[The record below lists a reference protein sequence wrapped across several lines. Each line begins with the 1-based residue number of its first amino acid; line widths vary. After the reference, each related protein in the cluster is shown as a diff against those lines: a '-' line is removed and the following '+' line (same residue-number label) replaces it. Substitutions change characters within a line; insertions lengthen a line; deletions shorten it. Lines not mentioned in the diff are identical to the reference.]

1 MDHLYQGKQGP
12 NWWANVRRN
21 FFVSWVFS
29 TWRHSWLE
37 FSLKKLIP
45 VAPWFGQSWLHVR
58 MEFVECPHIWV
69 DLSPFDSSQQVL
81 NPIYLAGA
89 GEGKEQKVRNIE
101 CINIQQNY
109 HQSPIKSEL
118 HIWRRAILSKA
129 LAGMTCAADILQGCP
144 IINYKDVRSGGR
156 VRPNFI
162 VKCYL
167 TENTFCWRWNK
178 VLRRKSCKKSVPRF
192 CTKYIFAFSRGERCR
207 KENFHQNFWNTVS
220 QDWLITPTPNYE
232 LWKLIM
238 NLICRN
244 VRDSSTTLHITYQR
258 AINIQK
264 IHTTHQNIAKH
275 PHQIL

>member
-58 MEFVECPHIWV
+58 MEFVQWPHIWV
-69 DLSPFDSSQQVL
+69 NLSQFDSSQQVL

-89 GEGKEQKVRNIE
+89 VKGKEQKIRNIE
-101 CINIQQNY
+101 CRNIQLNY
-109 HQSPIKSEL
+109 HQSPIKSKV

-129 LAGMTCAADILQGCP
+129 LAKMTCAADILQGCP

-192 CTKYIFAFSRGERCR
+192 CTKYIFAFSRGGKMQKR
-207 KENFHQNFWNTVS
+207 KFSPEFLKYGFSGLAHNSNTK
-220 QDWLITPTPNYE
+220 
-232 LWKLIM
+232 LW
-238 NLICRN
+238 
-244 VRDSSTTLHITYQR
+244 TYLNR
-258 AINIQK
+258 VC
-264 IHTTHQNIAKH
+264 
-275 PHQIL
+275 

>member
-1 MDHLYQGKQGP
+1 
-12 NWWANVRRN
+12 
-21 FFVSWVFS
+21 
-29 TWRHSWLE
+29 
-37 FSLKKLIP
+37 
-45 VAPWFGQSWLHVR
+45 

-89 GEGKEQKVRNIE
+89 VTGKEQKIRNIE
-101 CINIQQNY
+101 CRNIQLNY
-109 HQSPIKSEL
+109 HQNPIKSKF
-118 HIWRRAILSKA
+118 HVWWRAILSKA

-156 VRPNFI
+156 VGPNFI

-232 LWKLIM
+232 LTWTGYVNRAYFQLTKWARNAIHIIHD
-238 NLICRN
+238 NDNTHASYQSVRN
-244 VRDSSTTLHITYQR
+244 VRVSSAILHITYHR
-258 AINIQK
+258 LRVLLISKKIIQHIK
-264 IHTTHQNIAKH
+264 TLRNTPIRFFNFELVFLKVS
-275 PHQIL
+275 ILNHLILGLFSWKSPF

>member
-1 MDHLYQGKQGP
+1 
-12 NWWANVRRN
+12 
-21 FFVSWVFS
+21 
-29 TWRHSWLE
+29 
-37 FSLKKLIP
+37 
-45 VAPWFGQSWLHVR
+45 

-81 NPIYLAGA
+81 NPIHLEAA
-89 GEGKEQKVRNIE
+89 VKGKEQKIRNIE
-101 CINIQQNY
+101 CRNIQLNY
-109 HQSPIKSEL
+109 HQRPIKSKV
-118 HIWRRAILSKA
+118 HIRCRAILSKA
-129 LAGMTCAADILQGCP
+129 LARITCAADILQGCP

-207 KENFHQNFWNTVS
+207 KENFHQNFWNTIS
-220 QDWLITPTPNYE
+220 QDWLVTPTPNYE